1 METLLQMSEVRGI
14 SRNQRGNGGRPVVL
28 LHNAARL
35 TEHMATRSPE
45 EERLFEAFSIV
56 ADTTETEETV
66 VKLRDLL
73 EVDHL
78 VYHSSKLGASP
89 SADAYI
95 RLTYPAP
102 WIKQYVQ
109 MGYMDIDPVVREG
122 FLRTLPFDWSELKIQ
137 SVAEMSFLTDALQHG
152 VGPRGLSIPVRSKH
166 GHRGLFSISSSR
178 SEREWVKFRE
188 NSLSLLIQVANRFH
202 QRVVSEVFGEDRPHL
217 TPREIECLSWIAQG
231 KSSSDIAVIL
241 NISPHTVRD
250 FLKSA
255 RFKLDCVSA
264 AQAVNKAVTSGLLVG

>member
-1 METLLQMSEVRGI
+1 MSEVRGT
-14 SRNQRGNGGRPVVL
+14 SQNQRGIGGRPVVL

-35 TEHMATRSPE
+35 TERMATRSQE
-45 EERLFEAFSIV
+45 EERLFEAFSVV
-56 ADTTETEETV
+56 ADTTEMEETIAR
-66 VKLRDLL
+66 LRDLL
-73 EVDHL
+73 KVDHI

-95 RLTYPAP
+95 RVTYPAP
-102 WIKQYVQ
+102 WVKQYVQ
-109 MGYMDIDPVVREG
+109 MGYLDIDPVVREG

-137 SVAEMSFLTDALQHG
+137 SVAEMSFLTDAARHG
-152 VGPRGLSIPVRSKH
+152 VGPRGLSIPVRSKY

-188 NSLSLLIQVANRFH
+188 NTLSLLIQVANRLH

-217 TPREIECLSWIAQG
+217 TPRELECLSWVAQG

-255 RFKLDCVSA
+255 RFKLDCVSS
-264 AQAVNKAVTSGLLVG
+264 AQAVNKAVTSGLLVV